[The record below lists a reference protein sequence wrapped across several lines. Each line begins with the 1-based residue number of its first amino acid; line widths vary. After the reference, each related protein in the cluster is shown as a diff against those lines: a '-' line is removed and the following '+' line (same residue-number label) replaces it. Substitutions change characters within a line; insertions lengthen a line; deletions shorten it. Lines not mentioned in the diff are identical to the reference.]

1 MADFDQR
8 NLKANNVYNA
18 DIINNNITLG
28 KTEKDELKEALD
40 YINTSYNVIKDVFK
54 IGSTFSGWLDKR
66 KDEKNRKKASECMGK
81 AFDLY
86 NKRRFMDSV
95 KEAYKALE
103 FDVCNT
109 TAHNHIAWVF
119 SFYNKELDKA
129 ERHSR
134 KANELM
140 PNKVPYMDTLAEVY
154 YARKD
159 YALSFEVTTRALQIL
174 NVSDKDSMYL
184 LNYRMGRLYLAA
196 GDYQNA
202 MNFLAKTLNF
212 NYENEIF
219 DRAGLY
225 YNIAL
230 TFNALGNHDKSIE
243 FINGAISLRKNEQFA
258 AFRDSLLKS
267 RGLSG

>member
-8 NLKANNVYNA
+8 YLNANNVYNA
-18 DIINNNITLG
+18 DTINNNITLE
-28 KTEKDELKEALD
+28 KTEKDELRETLE

-66 KDEKNRKKASECMGK
+66 KDEKNRKKASECMAK

-86 NKRRFMDSV
+86 SKRRFMDSV

-109 TAHNHIAWVF
+109 SAHNHIAWVF
-119 SFYNKELDKA
+119 SFYNKELNKA
-129 ERHSR
+129 ESHAR
-134 KANELM
+134 KANELI

-154 YARKD
+154 YAKKD
-159 YALSFEVTTRALQIL
+159 YALSFEVTNRALQML

-184 LNYRMGRLYLAA
+184 LNYRMGRLYLVA
-196 GDYQNA
+196 GDYHNA
-202 MNFLAKTLNF
+202 MSFLAKTLNF

-230 TFNALGNHDKSIE
+230 TYNGLGNYDKALE
-243 FINGAISLRKNEQFA
+243 FINGAISLRKNQEFE
-258 AFRDSLLKS
+258 AFRDSLVKNI
-267 RGLSG
+267 